1 MLENLKVNEC
11 NIIELFPENQRD
23 YSELIPQSV
32 LPITQ
37 EEKDNAIEIESE
49 MASDEGMDAIPEGIF
64 NALIEY
70 LLENSRTRDVLM
82 FVIQANLGIRHS
94 DLTQLKLIQFINTDG
109 KFRDKVNWTEQKTS
123 KTRSLYIN
131 DAIKAAMVIY
141 LKDHSDKKLTDYLFT
156 AEGKNKGYKKV
167 TYIDN
172 NGKKKVLRQ
181 NGKYVYERDENGNLI
196 PEPMRRS
203 QEEIILKDSLLAIG
217 VSLKND
223 SRCIN
228 GQYKLNSHSLRKF
241 YAEKFS
247 ETAYDMRHSGE
258 LKIDANVMALVQL
271 DLMHTNMQT
280 TMRYNRSFDR
290 IKEMVCNRMNI
301 GLRVLKKYISQ
312 I

>member
-1 MLENLKVNEC
+1 
-11 NIIELFPENQRD
+11 
-23 YSELIPQSV
+23 
-32 LPITQ
+32 
-37 EEKDNAIEIESE
+37 
-49 MASDEGMDAIPEGIF
+49 
-64 NALIEY
+64 
-70 LLENSRTRDVLM
+70 
-82 FVIQANLGIRHS
+82 
-94 DLTQLKLIQFINTDG
+94 
-109 KFRDKVNWTEQKTS
+109 
-123 KTRSLYIN
+123 
-131 DAIKAAMVIY
+131 MVIY
-141 LKDHSDKKLTDYLFT
+141 LKDHADKKLTDYLFT

-172 NGKKKVLRQ
+172 NGNKKVLRQ

-223 SRCIN
+223 SRCTN

-301 GLRVLKKYISQ
+301 GLNVLEKYI
-312 I
+312 

>member
-1 MLENLKVNEC
+1 MLENLKEKC
-11 NIIELFPENQRD
+11 NVIEMFPQNKRD
-23 YSELIPQSV
+23 FSAMIPQSI
-32 LPITQ
+32 LPDT
-37 EEKDNAIEIESE
+37 EKELNEIIDIEDN
-49 MASDEGMDAIPEGIF
+49 MADSEGMDAMPEPIF
-64 NALIEY
+64 NGVIEN
-70 LLENSRTRDVLM
+70 LLEKGKTRDALM
-82 FVIQANLGIRHS
+82 FVVQANLGIRHS
-94 DLTQLKLIQFINTDG
+94 DLTQLRLIQFINTDG

-131 DAIKAAMVIY
+131 NAIKAAMVIY
-141 LKDHSDKKLTDYLFT
+141 LKNHSDKKLTDYLFT

-181 NGKYVYERDENGNLI
+181 NGRYVYERDENGNLI

-223 SRCIN
+223 SRCTN

-247 ETAYDMRHSGE
+247 ETAYDMRHRGE

-290 IKEMVCNRMNI
+290 IKKMVCNRMNI
-301 GLRVLKKYISQ
+301 GLNVLEKYI
-312 I
+312 